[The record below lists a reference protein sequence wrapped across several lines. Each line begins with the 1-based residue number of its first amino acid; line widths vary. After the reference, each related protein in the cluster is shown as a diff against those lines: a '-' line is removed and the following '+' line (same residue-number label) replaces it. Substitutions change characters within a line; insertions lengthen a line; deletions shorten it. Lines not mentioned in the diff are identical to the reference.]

1 MQSEQRNEK
10 KRKHNT
16 QGLWD
21 IHIMG
26 IPEEEKRETGAEKI
40 IDVIMAEYFPKL
52 ITETT
57 NPGSS

>member
-1 MQSEQRNEK
+1 
-10 KRKHNT
+10 
-16 QGLWD
+16 
-21 IHIMG
+21 MG